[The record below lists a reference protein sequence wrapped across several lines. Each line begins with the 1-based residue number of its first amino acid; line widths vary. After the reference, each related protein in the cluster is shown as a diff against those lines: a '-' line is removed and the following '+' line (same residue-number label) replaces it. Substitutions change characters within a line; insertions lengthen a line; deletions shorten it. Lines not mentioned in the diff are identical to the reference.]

1 MVRLV
6 SLEKL
11 AGPAD
16 DPSAIPPSNGLQQWI
31 DDPDGEK
38 CVRGLLW
45 KSAEYLRN
53 GHEPEALN
61 VLLQARSRLGYVPLS
76 IMTNILWLCRRL
88 GREQQAAGECLKFG
102 QDAIGMG
109 YHDLGLEACSAAL
122 LLDAQGEFNI
132 IRDPAAL
139 SGIAALYEQVAAT
152 RAAGAALPACP
163 GARIHVAVL
172 VPNLVDHVVAY
183 TKTVLHL
190 ARYMDREKFR
200 LSVYVSENSSRRE
213 TSMFPFGCI
222 DGTTPQTGACTLK
235 ELESLRIPV
244 VLVPRSMRF
253 TAAAA
258 HLAETM
264 NRNEVQIL
272 LLASGLACPID
283 WLAARWAGVPV
294 RFGIHLGTSFFMRG
308 LDATFIDN
316 AENIRREE
324 AYWGRD
330 MGERIVWRAGTDTDE
345 LQRQPALSRER
356 FGIPRE
362 AVVFGTLSN
371 HLDRR
376 LSIPYL
382 ETVGELLKTHAGAW
396 FVAFGSGEIG
406 DQKAFF
412 ESRGVA
418 SRVIFAGRQTQS
430 GSALKLLDIYLNEFP
445 VGGSQSVV
453 EAMACGIPVVALRWS
468 DAHAESAGASAVGE
482 SCAVENRDVR
492 AYAALA
498 GRWATDRAGRRTVGK
513 ELQSRAEKH
522 YSVKN
527 AIGALMEKAE
537 GCLQL
542 KCKTSP

>member
-1 MVRLV
+1 MVRLA
-6 SLEKL
+6 SLETL

-16 DPSAIPPSNGLQQWI
+16 DPSAIPSSNNLQQLI
-31 DDPDGEK
+31 DDPNEGK
-38 CVRGLLW
+38 RIQGLLW
-45 KSAEYLRN
+45 KAAEYSRDGRN
-53 GHEPEALN
+53 PEALN
-61 VLLQARSRLGYVPLS
+61 VLLQARARLGYVPLRIIS
-76 IMTNILWLCRRL
+76 NILWLCRRL
-88 GREQQAAGECLKFG
+88 GREAQAAAECLKFG

-109 YHDLGLEACSAAL
+109 YYDLGLEACSAAL
-122 LLDAQGEFNI
+122 LLDARSEFNI

-139 SGIAALYEQVAAT
+139 SGVAGLYEQVAAT
-152 RAAGAALPACP
+152 RNRAGSSLRP
-163 GARIHVAVL
+163 GGRIHVAVL

-190 ARYMDREKFR
+190 ARYMDREKYR
-200 LSVYVSENSSRRE
+200 LSVYVSENSSRRDAA
-213 TSMFPFGCI
+213 MFPFGCI

-235 ELESLRIPV
+235 ELESLRVPV
-244 VLVPRSMRF
+244 VILPRSMRF
-253 TAAAA
+253 TAAATL
-258 HLAETM
+258 LAGTM
-264 NRNEVQIL
+264 SRDEVHVL

-283 WLAARWAGVPV
+283 WLAARWAGAPV
-294 RFGIHLGTSFFMRG
+294 RFGLHLGTSFFMRG
-308 LDATFIDN
+308 LDATFFDN

-324 AYWGRD
+324 ACWTPD

-345 LQRQPALSRER
+345 LQRQPALPRER
-356 FGIPRE
+356 FGIPPE

-376 LSIPYL
+376 LSVPYM
-382 ETVGELLKTHAGAW
+382 ETVCELLKTHAGAW
-396 FVAFGSGEIG
+396 FVAFGSGEAG
-406 DQKAFF
+406 DRKAFF

-418 SRVIFAGRQTQS
+418 SRVVFAGRQTRS
-430 GSALKLLDIYLNEFP
+430 GSALKLLDVYLNEFP

-482 SCAVENRDVR
+482 KYAVDNRDVR

-498 GRWATDRAGRRTVGK
+498 GRWATDRAGRMAAGK

-527 AIGALMEKAE
+527 TVGALMEKAE
-537 GCLQL
+537 ECLQA
-542 KCKTSP
+542 KCKTCP